1 MTEIVYI
8 LTNPTIPDLVKIG
21 RTTNLE
27 ERMKTL
33 SSHSGIPVP
42 FECYYGCEVE
52 DGQDVERRLHFGFGD
67 HRVNPKREFFR
78 INPERVKM
86 ILEGFS
92 LKDVTPTSDVVEDDQ
107 ERDTLN
113 RERSRRPV
121 FRFSMVDIEIGSE
134 LTFLKDENLTCRVVS
149 DREIEFDG
157 TTSSLSQV
165 TLDLLNNRF
174 GKNWRSVRGQDFW
187 IYENETLQERRL
199 RMENEEPE
207 SKGDGL
213 RIPAHTLV

>member
-1 MTEIVYI
+1 MIEIVYI

-107 ERDTLN
+107 ERDTLKK
-113 RERSRRPV
+113 EKSRRPV
-121 FRFSMVDIEIGSE
+121 FRFSMVDIDIGSE

-149 DREIEFDG
+149 DREIEFEG
-157 TTSSLSQV
+157 TSSSLNQV
-165 TLDLLNNRF
+165 SLDLLKNRF
-174 GKNWRSVRGQDFW
+174 GKSWGSVRGPDFW
-187 IYENETLQERRL
+187 IYENETLTERRL

-207 SKGDGL
+207 IRGVD
-213 RIPAHTLV
+213 T

>member
-8 LTNPTIPDLVKIG
+8 LTNTTIPDLVKIG

-33 SSHSGIPVP
+33 SSHSGVPVP
-42 FECYYGCEVE
+42 FECYYACEVK
-52 DGQDVERRLHFGFGD
+52 DGQDIEKRLHGAFGD
-67 HRVNPKREFFR
+67 HRINPKREFFR
-78 INPERVKM
+78 INPERVQM
-86 ILEGFS
+86 ILEALS

-113 RERSRRPV
+113 KEKSRRPV

-149 DREIEFDG
+149 DREIEFEG

-174 GKNWRSVRGQDFW
+174 GKKYGGTVRGPDFW
-187 IYENETLQERRL
+187 IYENETLTERRL
-199 RMENEEPE
+199 RMESEKPE
-207 SKGDGL
+207 IRGVE
-213 RIPAHTLV
+213 T

>member
-92 LKDVTPTSDVVEDDQ
+92 QKDVTPTSDVVEDDQ

-121 FRFSMVDIEIGSE
+121 FRFSMVDIESGSE
-134 LTFLKDENLTCRVVS
+134 LTFLKDETLTCRVVS
-149 DREIEFDG
+149 DREIEFER
-157 TTSSLSQV
+157 TSSSLNQV

-174 GKNWRSVRGQDFW
+174 GKSWGSVRGPDFW
-187 IYENETLQERRL
+187 IYENETLTERRL

-207 SKGDGL
+207 S
-213 RIPAHTLV
+213 